1 MNLKKLLTVATLF
14 VTSALGFNLQAQQ
27 TPEAGKTYY
36 LYNYTSEVFLSRGN
50 NWAAQAKMD
59 DHGIPFVLEDAG
71 SETYYIKFLDGRYLG
86 DDGFLY
92 TDMDTKESGRT
103 RKYKLILDDA
113 ESKIYKIQNTNN
125 SKYVENWYGNAVGD
139 ATENRLNYLW
149 QFYSEDDR
157 NNKIKVGGDYNIKNV
172 IEAAGLS
179 VETNNFEA
187 LLNSGD
193 YALKDMTGKIGTA
206 KFNGS
211 RGNWVWTRGGDNC
224 NEAVYGADF
233 CEFYENQVGTLSQTI
248 TGLKEGIYK
257 VEVQGFERPRFP
269 NESQAI
275 ADAGNEF
282 RTAYLQ
288 ANNEKVFLKSWIEE
302 KGEGHDPN
310 NVGQAVAK
318 FNEGKYVNKLYVY
331 VPESGTMDL
340 KFVVPSGTG
349 GHWVILNNFT
359 LTYYTDQVSE
369 QDAAE
374 LIESMPTGKMNK
386 DVEAEMEAAKDVFEA
401 DKTIANYNVLSE
413 AINAANASVAAYA
426 NAKAYFDSAE
436 PILAGTNVYT
446 EDAYNQYFATPLA
459 EYEAGTLETA
469 EASSF
474 IKHSTGWH
482 SDKTV
487 DEILLSAWTIGG
499 AQAHKFDT
507 NLYINTWSVEG
518 ANDGSE
524 FLAPFFEYWGDD
536 KLSLATTDIQ
546 AKVTGLE
553 PSTTY
558 SFTIRARVRATN
570 NSEKIANA
578 ITMKVGEGEA
588 VDISSGAKFK
598 DTQFYIGNFTAVGE
612 TDAEGTLTATIT
624 VAEGCNVSWLSF
636 YNANYTEGEDLSAYK
651 ADYEFALE
659 TANQLL
665 EDAAYVNVTGVERD
679 ELSSV
684 VDEYTE
690 VEEDKESYI
699 AAKEALEA
707 AANAFATAKASYDEF
722 VSIKNLA
729 ANYEE
734 LAYASLE
741 KKNAFDDACNLRDP
755 DDAEMASELAF
766 VISTTLRAY
775 VESNGMAEGVDG
787 AEDKT
792 SLIANASNPTN
803 NEGWTIEGDM
813 NNPLSNEP
821 WEDSHGNSSFSY
833 FDGGNWHA
841 NSWTTTMKQT
851 ITVPAG
857 KYLLTA
863 VGRASN
869 GVTLTMSVGE
879 NSVNLP
885 NTGASGNVFGRGWND
900 ASLEFETPCNAAEE
914 EITITVTATTGT
926 QHQWFSVSNF
936 RLVSLDPAENAN
948 MAITGA
954 GWATFIAPFEVEIP
968 AGVTAYTVEGVKVD
982 NYLNK
987 AALENVIPA
996 NTPVLL
1002 EGEAMTATFY
1012 GQSTATQDTY
1022 GDALVGNVSGVTKNV
1037 PNNGESF
1044 VLLMQDGNLGF
1055 YKVATDDIKVDNNR
1069 CYLNVPTGG
1078 EIKAFF
1084 FDDEATGINGIA
1096 DDATVVERYNA
1107 AGMKV
1112 AAPVKG
1118 INIVKLSNGK
1128 VQKVLVK

>member
-1 MNLKKLLTVATLF
+1 MKRKLLLAALF
-14 VTSALGFNLQAQQ
+14 VVSALGFNAKAQQ

-36 LYNYTSEVFLSRGN
+36 LYNCTSGVFLSRGN
-50 NWAAQAKMD
+50 NWGTQAKMD
-59 DHGIPFVLEDAG
+59 DHGIPFVLEDDG
-71 SETYYIKFLDGRYLG
+71 SETYCIKFLDGRYLG

-92 TDMDTKESGRT
+92 TDMDTKESTRT
-103 RKYKLILDDA
+103 RKYKLILADA
-113 ESKIYKIQNTNN
+113 ETRAYKIQNTNN
-125 SKYVENWYGNAVGD
+125 SLYVENWYGNAVGD
-139 ATENRLNYLW
+139 GYENRHDYLW

-193 YALKDMTGKIGTA
+193 YALRDMTEKIGTA

-211 RGNWVWTRGGDNC
+211 RGNWAWTVGGDNC
-224 NEAVYGADF
+224 KEAVYGADF

-310 NVGQAVAK
+310 DVGQAVAK

-331 VPESGTMDL
+331 VPENGTMDL

-374 LIESMPTGKMNK
+374 LIASMPTGKMNNDVK
-386 DVEAEMEAAKDVFEA
+386 DEMEAAKEVFEA
-401 DKTIANYNVLSE
+401 NKTIANYNVLSA
-413 AINAANASVAAYA
+413 AITKANASVAAYT

-446 EDAYNQYFATPLA
+446 EEAYGKYFTEPSGK
-459 EYEAGTLETA
+459 YENGTLTTE
-469 EASSF
+469 EAASF
-474 IKHSTGWH
+474 VKHSTGWH

-507 NLYINTWSVEG
+507 KLYINTWSVEG
-518 ANDGSE
+518 DTDGSE
-524 FLAPFFEYWGDD
+524 FFAPFFEYWVADTEV
-536 KLSLATTDIQ
+536 LAANDIQ

-558 SFTIRARVRATN
+558 SFTIRARVRQTN
-570 NSEKIANA
+570 DKTKIENG
-578 ITMKVGEGEA
+578 ITMKVGDGEA
-588 VDISSGAKFK
+588 VDISSGTKFK
-598 DTQFYIGNFTAVGE
+598 DTPFYIGNFTAVGE

-624 VAEGCNVSWLSF
+624 VAKDCNISWLSF
-636 YNANYTEGEDLSAYK
+636 YNAKYTKGEDLSAYK

-659 TANQLL
+659 TAKQLL
-665 EDAAYVNVTGVERD
+665 EDAKYVNVTGAERD
-679 ELSSV
+679 ELKTA

-690 VEEDKESYI
+690 VEENKESYI
-699 AAKEALEA
+699 AAKATLDEA
-707 AANAFATAKASYDEF
+707 ALTFTSAKASYDEF
-722 VSIKNLA
+722 VSIKNFA

-734 LAYASLE
+734 LAYASAE
-741 KKNAFDDACNLRDP
+741 KKETLNGVCTVDDPVR
-755 DDAEMASELAF
+755 AEEAGTKVAA
-766 VISTTLRAY
+766 ITTALRAY
-775 VESNGMAEGVDG
+775 VESNGIAEGVDG
-787 AEDKT
+787 AEDMT
-792 SLIANASNPTN
+792 SLIANANFESGLDNWNSSQSGGNLGALNNQPPTDSKGNTYSYYDYYNGDAN
-803 NEGWTIEGDM
+803 NQVASQTIE
-813 NNPLSNEP
+813 NL
-821 WEDSHGNSSFSY
+821 
-833 FDGGNWHA
+833 
-841 NSWTTTMKQT
+841 
-851 ITVPAG
+851 PAG
-857 KYLLTA
+857 RYIFTVSA
-863 VGRASN
+863 RAD
-869 GVTLTMSVGE
+869 G
-879 NSVNLP
+879 NL
-885 NTGASGNVFGRGWND
+885 NNVFVVMGDKEVAINKIGASGGVFGRGWND
-900 ASLEFETPCNAAEE
+900 YTVVYDNPKTQNVTIKVYSSPNGGNKAGWFGFTRARLVKIAEGANM
-914 EITITVTATTGT
+914 TIT
-926 QHQWFSVSNF
+926 
-936 RLVSLDPAENAN
+936 D
-948 MAITGA
+948 A

-968 AGVTAYTVEGVKVD
+968 EGVTAYTVAGVKAD
-982 NYLNK
+982 NYLDK
-987 AALENVIPA
+987 TALETVVPA

-1002 EGEAMTATFY
+1002 EGAAMTETFY
-1012 GQSTATQDTY
+1012 GLSTATQNTY
-1022 GDALVGNVSGVTKNV
+1022 GKVLVGNVSGKTMNV
-1037 PNNGESF
+1037 SAGSY
-1044 VLLMQDGNLGF
+1044 VLLNQNDKLGF
-1055 YKVATDDIKVDNNR
+1055 YQVKSDEDNVTVGNNR
-1069 CYLNVPTGG
+1069 CYLNVPAGS

-1084 FDDEATGINGIA
+1084 FDDEATGINGVETA
-1096 DDATVVERYNA
+1096 GATVVERYNA
-1107 AGMKV
+1107 AGIKI

-1118 INIVKLSNGK
+1118 LNIVKMSNGK